1 MSQYCM
7 DCGAENLDDAK
18 FCKNCGK
25 ELKIYEQTRSS
36 SEPTATTANIIV
48 SKTSGKAI
56 ASLILSIVWAYGLGS
71 ILGIIFGHIA
81 RSEIKKSNGKLTGGG
96 LALAGLIIGY
106 ITLGIVVVGIIAA
119 VAIPK
124 LAQ

>member
-1 MSQYCM
+1 L
-7 DCGAENLDDAK
+7 EN
-18 FCKNCGK
+18 N
-25 ELKIYEQTRSS
+25 E
-36 SEPTATTANIIV
+36 TTNVI
-48 SKTSGKAI
+48 STKTSGKAI
-56 ASLILSIVWAYGLGS
+56 ASLILSIVWVYGLGS

-81 RSEIKKSNGKLTGGG
+81 RSEIKNSKGTLTGAG

-106 ITLGIVVVGIIAA
+106 ITLGIVLLGIVAA